1 MYIKRIN
8 LLLSDSGFTPVV
20 DEPSSAK
27 EYQWSSTISRLCI
40 GGNINWRE
48 HWRLESCLPKWQRLG
63 SNYRSRGC
71 IPQNGGLTEV
81 PEYRLQTGITETQP
95 FPGNMDYRWTTVLC
109 VEVVFF
115 KGDNSWLSLSLVCS
129 YGAVST
135 ESATF
140 LSLLPA
146 YWGHS
151 SSNSEKNSLSI
162 VWLFCLWE

>member
-1 MYIKRIN
+1 MYKKRIN

-40 GGNINWRE
+40 GGNTNWRE

-63 SNYRSRGC
+63 SNYRSRGF

-81 PEYRLQTGITETQP
+81 PEYRLQTEITETQP
-95 FPGNMDYRWTTVLC
+95 FPGNMDYRRTTVLC

-115 KGDNSWLSLSLVCS
+115 KGDNSWLSLSLVCIVMEQTVLKVQLFLV
-129 YGAVST
+129 YYLPIGDIHP
-135 ESATF
+135 AT
-140 LSLLPA
+140 LRKTL
-146 YWGHS
+146 
-151 SSNSEKNSLSI
+151 
-162 VWLFCLWE
+162 